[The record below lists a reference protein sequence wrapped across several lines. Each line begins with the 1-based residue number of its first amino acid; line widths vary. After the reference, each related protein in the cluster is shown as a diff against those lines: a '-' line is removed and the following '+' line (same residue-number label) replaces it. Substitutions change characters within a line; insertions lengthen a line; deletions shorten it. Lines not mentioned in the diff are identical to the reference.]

1 MAFKKTF
8 VLSDETVNTYGFWI
22 LTAGID
28 LSAIQKNCPLF
39 YEHRTYE
46 LPLGHVENI
55 RMSGKQVL
63 GDIII
68 DGGNEEELEYIR
80 KIENGDIKGC
90 SFGIDP
96 ITWSEEPDL
105 IKKEQTRATLL
116 KCKPF
121 EVSLAPLPGNQNALA
136 MRNGNDMISLSA
148 TSAYD
153 FIPDLKTQINMKKIA
168 VLLGMA
174 ETATEDQLCE
184 ALGRIQ
190 LKAGTVDSLQKTIE
204 DTVTKDLPEAQ
215 KNFFLSLSKTNMTAA
230 LEFLALSKVA
240 APVAAAAPAAEAA
253 PVAGKVVK
261 IADLIHL
268 KKEAGEKPADGKDNF
283 DYLQRH
289 NSVELSRIRR
299 DEPEKYQEL
308 VKGYSE
314 GVRFKA

>member
-8 VLSDETVNTYGFWI
+8 VLSDESVNTYGFWI

-28 LSAIQKNCPLF
+28 LSAVQKNCPLF

-55 RMSGKQVL
+55 RLNGNQVL

-105 IKKEQTRATLL
+105 IKQGQTRATLS

-121 EVSLAPLPGNQNALA
+121 EVSLSPLPSNQNALA
-136 MRNGNDMISLSA
+136 LRNGNDLISLSA
-148 TSAYD
+148 ATQYE
-153 FIPDLKTQINMKKIA
+153 FIPDLKTQNNMKKIA

-184 ALGRIQ
+184 AVRGIQ
-190 LKAGTVDSLQKTIE
+190 LKAGTVESLQKTIE
-204 DTVTKDLPEAQ
+204 DTVTIGLGEPQ
-215 KNFFLSLSKTNMTAA
+215 KAFFLNLSKINMSAA
-230 LEFLALSKVA
+230 LEFLALNKTE
-240 APVAAAAPAAEAA
+240 APAAAPAAA
-253 PVAGKVVK
+253 PVVAKAVK
-261 IADLIHL
+261 IADLIQL
-268 KKEAGEKPADGKDNF
+268 KKADADTATDPKNCF
-283 DYLQRH
+283 DYLQKH
-289 NSVELSRIRR
+289 NSVELSRIRKE
-299 DEPEKYQEL
+299 EPEKYEQL
-308 VKGYSE
+308 VEMYGKGERYNHP
-314 GVRFKA
+314 